1 MYGSCE
7 VKNAGKTIIKFY
19 ALFNRIAGGQL
30 KNEKIDQMSARK
42 EVQ

>member
-7 VKNAGKTIIKFY
+7 VKNAGKTIIKLY

-30 KNEKIDQMSARK
+30 ENEKIDQMSARK